1 RALERRRRDLRA
13 MASFAQGASGGRAH
27 SRVRLR
33 VVERADEGV
42 GDRAA
47 ATFRERFDD
56 LPANGPERLELEPRE
71 ERITDR
77 LVASLGEDRA
87 EMLRRAKPPDHV
99 GIARELIDPGAQRL
113 VVIELHEEVDAP
125 PIEADEARP
134 NRHIE
139 RERLLRLRH
148 LDRLDPRLASRE
160 VDSD

>member
-1 RALERRRRDLRA
+1 
-13 MASFAQGASGGRAH
+13 
-27 SRVRLR
+27 
-33 VVERADEGV
+33 
-42 GDRAA
+42 
-47 ATFRERFDD
+47 
-56 LPANGPERLELEPRE
+56 
-71 ERITDR
+71 
-77 LVASLGEDRA
+77 DRA

-113 VVIELHEEVDAP
+113 VVIELHGEVDAP

-160 VDSD
+160 VDSDLDRKVEERRDLVDLLSLLDIESQATALGVVSLANRDLGV